1 MCCLPQ
7 SLSKLL
13 LIVFNVIFFVLGL
26 GLVIL
31 GIFLLVDDSVILQF
45 AGKLPLGSDV
55 VEEGVYGTSWLSNFA
70 YILLVAGGFFLVV
83 GGAGLFGACCNSQCL
98 LIVYATIVTLLII
111 LEIAAGVVAVLFK
124 DKVETYLQTYLT
136 GTLQKYYTGATY
148 NDGAF
153 ALSTDTSGV
162 SDGWDYAQIQLK
174 CCGVSNKTDWA
185 GATQWPASYNI
196 SGVPTAATVPITCC
210 VMDDPTKFPDAIS
223 EVTFTDLSTC
233 LSTGN
238 DPAAHT
244 TVS

>member
-70 YILLVAGGFFLVV
+70 YILLVVGGFFLVV

-98 LIVYATIVTLLII
+98 LIVVSIP
-111 LEIAAGVVAVLFK
+111 EI
-124 DKVETYLQTYLT
+124 
-136 GTLQKYYTGATY
+136 
-148 NDGAF
+148 
-153 ALSTDTSGV
+153 
-162 SDGWDYAQIQLK
+162 
-174 CCGVSNKTDWA
+174 
-185 GATQWPASYNI
+185 
-196 SGVPTAATVPITCC
+196 
-210 VMDDPTKFPDAIS
+210 
-223 EVTFTDLSTC
+223 
-233 LSTGN
+233 
-238 DPAAHT
+238 
-244 TVS
+244 